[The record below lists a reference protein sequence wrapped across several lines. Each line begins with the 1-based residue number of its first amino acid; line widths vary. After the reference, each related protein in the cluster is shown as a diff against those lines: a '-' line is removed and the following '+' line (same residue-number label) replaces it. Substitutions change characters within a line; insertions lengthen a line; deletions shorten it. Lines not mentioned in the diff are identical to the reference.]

1 MIGQTVSHYRIL
13 EKLGEGGMGVVYAAE
28 DTHLG
33 RRVAIKFPVAT
44 LDEHN
49 FRARFL
55 REARS
60 ISTLSHQH
68 IAAIYDYGETATGD
82 NGKSHPFIVME
93 LVKGPSL
100 ADLMHGEALTLR
112 RAVEIITDVA
122 EALSEAHQHGII
134 HRDIKPSNVLVN
146 ERGEV
151 KVLDFGLAKQ
161 IGEEQPGA
169 TDPDAQTLIGMRT
182 RSGTVIGTPLY
193 LSPEQARGGD
203 IDERSDLFALGAL
216 LYECITGRPAFA
228 GSGVL
233 EIAGQVLHVDPPPP
247 STINPLIPSEVD
259 RITMKALAKKVD
271 ERYQSADEMLA
282 DLVAAREMFGEDEM
296 QRTQRLVAQK
306 PAHSSALNTI
316 TEKLRRPRLSLGLFL
331 IVIALAGLTLW
342 GVMRWR
348 HPIPY
353 QPSAAAQRWY
363 DNGTTA
369 LRDGAYYQASKALEQ
384 AISAD
389 ENFALAHARYAEA
402 LMELDYVDKAK
413 DELLRVSA
421 LAPDRSGLSEVDAL
435 YLDAITATVRRDFPR
450 AVEAYDRIARLSPN
464 QPQVYVDLGRALENN
479 EETKKAIE
487 SYLKATTLD
496 QQYATAYLRV
506 GVLYGRQQELPS
518 AVASFDKA
526 DTVYQAMGNIEG
538 RAEVSF
544 QRGLLLTKLGKM
556 AEAQAQ
562 LQQAL
567 DLARAIRNQPQQIKI
582 MLQLAYAIEGGGETT
597 QAQKLASDAVH
608 LAQANNMENLTARG
622 LIDLGNAF
630 LVPGD
635 YAQAENYYKQGLE
648 LAQRYKSRRNEAR
661 ALLSLGSLRVQQS
674 NADEAVRY
682 IEQALPF
689 YQQGGYRKEVS
700 QALLLLERANQLK
713 GDYDAALRAYEEQ
726 LRLAEEVNDESQKAH
741 ANEGIGAVLLQQE
754 RYSESLEHF
763 EKRYSISKSLG
774 DQMGLGYGAIE
785 RASALWQIGR
795 YDEARALLDEA
806 SQLVNRP
813 DGGFKPVLAAVY
825 QNDAELAL
833 SQRQFSVAK
842 EKSEQVLSLVG
853 AQYQEEAIEA
863 KRTRGLAL
871 VLSGRVDEGKQS
883 CEEALQAATSKN
895 NPYLISK
902 TQLALA
908 ESLLESGD
916 AQGALASALR
926 AQESFARAGQQAS
939 EWRAWLVAARASRR
953 ANDEAK
959 GREYAARASS
969 LFSGLEKKW
978 GAEAYNGY
986 LTRADVQAARRQL
999 NEFSQSN

>member
-33 RRVAIKFPVAT
+33 RRVAIKFPAAT

-68 IAAIYDYGETATGD
+68 IAAIYDYGETAAGD

-100 ADLMHGEALTLR
+100 ADLMHEEVLTLR
-112 RAVEIITDVA
+112 RAVEIIADVA

-161 IGEEQPGA
+161 IHEGQPKS
-169 TDPDAQTLIGMRT
+169 TDPDAQTLIGTRT

-193 LSPEQARGGD
+193 LSPEQARGLD

-233 EIAGQVLHVDPPPP
+233 EIAGQVIHVDPPLP
-247 STINPLIPSEVD
+247 STINSRIPPEVD
-259 RITMKALAKKVD
+259 RITMKALAKKID

-282 DLVAAREMFGEDEM
+282 DLSAAREICGEDGT

-316 TEKLRRPRLSLGLFL
+316 TEKLRQPRLSLGLFL
-331 IVIALAGLTLW
+331 IVVALAGLTIW
-342 GVMRWR
+342 GVMRWQ
-348 HPIPY
+348 HSIPH

-384 AISAD
+384 AISTD

-421 LAPDRSGLSEVDAL
+421 LAPDRSALSQIDAL
-435 YLDAITATVRRDFPR
+435 YLDAITATARRDFPR
-450 AVEAYDRIARLSPN
+450 AVEAYDQIARLAPK

-479 EETKKAIE
+479 EETKKALE

-518 AVASFDKA
+518 ANASFNRA
-526 DTVYQAMGNIEG
+526 DTIYQAMGNIEG
-538 RAEVSF
+538 RAEVAF

-556 AEAQAQ
+556 AEAQSQ

-582 MLQLAYAIEGGGETT
+582 MLQLAYAIQGGGETT

-608 LAQANNMENLTARG
+608 LAQANNMEDLTARG
-622 LIDLGNAF
+622 LVDLGNAF
-630 LVPGD
+630 FLHGD
-635 YAQAENYYKQGLE
+635 YADAENYYKQGLE
-648 LAQRYKSRRNEAR
+648 LAQRYKTRRNEAR

-726 LRLAEEVNDESQKAH
+726 LRLAEEVNDESQKAL
-741 ANEGIGAVLLQQE
+741 ANDGIGSVLVQQE
-754 RYSESLEHF
+754 RYSESLKHF

-774 DQMGLGYGAIE
+774 DQMGVGYGAIG

-806 SQLVNRP
+806 SQLANRP
-813 DGGFKPVLAAVY
+813 DGGFKPLLAAVY

-842 EKSEQVLSLVG
+842 EKSERVLSLAG
-853 AQYQEEAIEA
+853 TQYPEEAIEA
-863 KRTRGLAL
+863 KRIRGLAL
-871 VLSGRVDEGKQS
+871 ALSGQASEGKQL

-908 ESLLESGD
+908 KSLLESGD
-916 AQGALASALR
+916 VQGALTSALR

-939 EWRAWLVAARASRR
+939 EWCAWLVAARASRR

-959 GREYAARASS
+959 GREYAAKASA
-969 LFSGLEKKW
+969 LLSGLEKKW

-986 LTRADVQAARRQL
+986 LTRADVQAARKQL

>member
-1 MIGQTVSHYRIL
+1 L

-33 RRVAIKFPVAT
+33 RHVAIKFPTPT

-49 FRARFL
+49 YRARFL

-68 IAAIYDYGETATGD
+68 IAAIYDYGETAAGD

-100 ADLMHGEALTLR
+100 ADLMHEESLTLR
-112 RAVEIITDVA
+112 RAVEIIMDVA

-161 IGEEQPGA
+161 LHEEQSKL

-182 RSGTVIGTPLY
+182 RSGTVMGTPLY
-193 LSPEQARGGD
+193 LSPEQARGVD

-233 EIAGQVLHVDPPPP
+233 EIAGQVIHVNPPPP
-247 STINPLIPSEVD
+247 STINPLVPAEVD

-282 DLVAAREMFGEDEM
+282 DLSAAREICGED
-296 QRTQRLVAQK
+296 QTQRLVAQK

-331 IVIALAGLTLW
+331 IVGALAGLTIW
-342 GVMRWR
+342 GVLRWR
-348 HPIPY
+348 HSIPY

-384 AISAD
+384 AISTD

-421 LAPDRSGLSEVDAL
+421 LAPDRSALSQIDAL

-450 AVEAYDRIARLSPN
+450 AVEAYDQIARLSPK
-464 QPQVYVDLGRALENN
+464 QPQVYVDLGRSLENN
-479 EETKKAIE
+479 EETKKALE

-518 AVASFDKA
+518 ATASFNKA
-526 DTVYQAMGNIEG
+526 DTIYQAMGNIEG

-556 AEAQAQ
+556 TEAQVQ

-582 MLQLAYAIEGGGETT
+582 MLQLAYAIQGGGETT
-597 QAQKLASDAVH
+597 KAQKFASDAVH
-608 LAQANNMENLTARG
+608 LAQANNMEDLTARG
-622 LIDLGNAF
+622 LVDLGNAF
-630 LVPGD
+630 FLHGD
-635 YAQAENYYKQGLE
+635 YEDAENYYKQGLE
-648 LAQRYKSRRNEAR
+648 LAQRYKTRRNEAR

-700 QALLLLERANQLK
+700 QALLLLERANQLR
-713 GDYDAALRAYEEQ
+713 GDYDAALRAYEQQ
-726 LRLAEEVNDESQKAH
+726 LRLAEEVNDESQKAL
-741 ANEGIGAVLLQQE
+741 ANQGIGDVLLQQE

-763 EKRYSISKSLG
+763 EKRYLTSKSLG
-774 DQMGLGYGAIE
+774 EQMGVGYGAIG

-795 YDEARALLDEA
+795 YVEARSLLDEA
-806 SQLVNRP
+806 SQLANRP

-825 QNDAELAL
+825 RNDAELAL

-842 EKSEQVLSLVG
+842 EKSEQVLSLAG
-853 AQYQEEAIEA
+853 TQYQEEAIEA
-863 KRTRGLAL
+863 KRIRGLAL
-871 VLSGRVDEGKQS
+871 AFSGRASEGKQS
-883 CEEALQAATSKN
+883 CEEALQAATNQN
-895 NPYLISK
+895 NPYLISE

-908 ESLLESGD
+908 LVLLESGD
-916 AQGALASALR
+916 ARGALASALR

-953 ANDEAK
+953 VNDEAK
-959 GREYAARASS
+959 GREYAAKASA
-969 LFSGLEKKW
+969 LLSGLEKKW

-986 LTRADVQAARRQL
+986 LTRADVQTARKQL